1 MSSDFW
7 DAYWAYFVD
16 ISALVY
22 LMEKSGSCSMS
33 KPVNLNFPNSGVPKG
48 HVFAVFQVLLQTI
61 GFLPRCHRP
70 REFNSL

>member
-48 HVFAVFQVLLQTI
+48 HVFCSFSSASSNNWF
-61 GFLPRCHRP
+61 RP
-70 REFNSL
+70 PMPSST